1 MPRKPAS
8 DDPLFLDSPLA
19 PGPRQSRGK
28 RAAAPTGERATTPVD
43 GADRPEDASGDGA
56 VSPLRQEIIGIV
68 LLVGSLFLAGALIF
82 SRTPAPAESCL
93 TVGGAF
99 GPVGGCLRWSILW
112 LVGGLAAIVVPLIP
126 AIRGLRLLGRI
137 GHPKQARIDL
147 FPIGLVLIVPVAA
160 GLARLDAVPKGT
172 TDTVTGL
179 WGAFAG
185 FYLAEAL
192 GRGGAW
198 FVIVTAVSVLTA
210 ATVAWNPIKSLV
222 SVKLPAPRP
231 KPATPEPIT
240 TAEAMEPAAA
250 EMPAVDLSLM
260 GLALPPTAEAEA
272 VLPPTT
278 APIEA
283 SVLEEAEIEV
293 IELADEPSP
302 DLVEEDEAEEDEVAS
317 EEPKAARKRGPRRAK
332 PAVVI
337 DPDELPSVDLLTPG
351 AERDANAGR
360 TQLDQM
366 GAKLIESLKT
376 FKVDGTLSGRT
387 SGPTVTQFEIEPGPG
402 VKVRQFANLAN
413 DLALAMRAPSIRV
426 VAPIPGKGAVGIEVP
441 NPAPEMVAFREMLES
456 EEYQKKPMALPVALG
471 KDLEGLPVVTDLAK
485 MPHLLIAGATG
496 SGKSV
501 CVNTIITSL
510 IYRHTPKTLRFLMV
524 DPKMVELS
532 VYNVLPHLRHKV
544 VTDNRDAA
552 AVLKWAVIEMQERYA
567 LLAENG
573 ARNIQDFNT
582 KVRGG
587 TPLRKPKEQGVAFE
601 QREYT
606 GGILPYIVVVID
618 ELADLM
624 MTVAAEVET
633 PLAMLAQKARAI
645 GIHLI
650 LATQRP
656 SVNVITGLIKANFPS
671 RIAFR
676 VASQIDSRTIIDGMG
691 AESLLGNGDML
702 FIPPGKSEPSRLQGA
717 FLSNDDTE
725 RLMGWYGDRR
735 AARAAALESAG
746 LGAPEAQSAE
756 ADILETVRTREALE
770 AGGGEESSE
779 EMGDRDKLFREAAEV
794 CIQHQGGSTSL
805 LQRRLKIGYGRAA
818 RLIDQLQ
825 LAGVLGPPDG
835 SKPRD
840 VMIGLEDLDR
850 IAGDRVGA

>member
-99 GPVGGCLRWSILW
+99 GPVGGCLRWTILW